1 MSLKG
6 SDIMMNAHTRDKIHK
21 YTVATI
27 LGLLIVLAAIMFTG
41 CATAHWDRPLSG
53 CERIALAKR
62 NEIRREGKECYVAWI
77 RYNNRIGKHAVVYTF
92 DDDGKFV
99 FYDPTFCCYPDRM
112 SFHIEYPMMTKDN
125 SCYGDGVNLKS
136 TLNATKLEG

>member
-1 MSLKG
+1 
-6 SDIMMNAHTRDKIHK
+6 MMNARTRDKIHK

-41 CATAHWDRPLSG
+41 CATTHWDRPLSG

-77 RYNNRIGKHAVVYTF
+77 QYKGKLRNHAVVYII
-92 DDDGKFV
+92 DDRGKFRI
-99 FYDPTFCCYPDRM
+99 YDPTSCKWPARSSYRAKG
-112 SFHIEYPMMTKDN
+112 YMTKDN

-136 TLNATKLEG
+136 TVKE